1 MYLTVSFH
9 NQRAFYDSAFT
20 SFTRETHLCDSGDDT
35 GEVRSQT
42 TLPSS
47 TGNTGNINSN
57 SPPSSST
64 PPRST
69 NQPIILHPIPS
80 VQPSTLLPPTSSD
93 PAPDESQ
100 KPSRFANLADSDLF
114 RRLLNY
120 KLDKLRSYSATP
132 AQQSQS
138 SKQST
143 SFDSYTYSRIGQNED
158 DDFVDDDDNEDDY
171 DYDDDEDDE
180 YYYEKV
186 LFSFPLEFSVLFQN
200 THPQSVELARF
211 CPVPCPV
218 DYLPTYTVPP
228 TRTHIPTSLSASLD
242 IGLDQKLRFTLPP
255 TLIEKKSAH
264 LYKTRERNRFGISK
278 LWRRV
283 IEQKERV
290 RDHPQLSC

>member
-35 GEVRSQT
+35 GEVRSLT
-42 TLPSS
+42 TLQS

-186 LFSFPLEFSVLFQN
+186 LFSFPLEFSVLFQTP
-200 THPQSVELARF
+200 THSLSNSLAFVQSR
-211 CPVPCPV
+211 VPSIT
-218 DYLPTYTVPP
+218 YLPTHCHQREHTYKFV
-228 TRTHIPTSLSASLD
+228 RLS
-242 IGLDQKLRFTLPP
+242 
-255 TLIEKKSAH
+255 
-264 LYKTRERNRFGISK
+264 
-278 LWRRV
+278 
-283 IEQKERV
+283 
-290 RDHPQLSC
+290 